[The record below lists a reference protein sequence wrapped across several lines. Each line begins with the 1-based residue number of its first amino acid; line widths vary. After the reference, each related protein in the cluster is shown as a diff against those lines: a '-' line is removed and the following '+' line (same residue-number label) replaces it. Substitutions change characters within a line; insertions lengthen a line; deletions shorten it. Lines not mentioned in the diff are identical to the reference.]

1 MASNTLVTIT
11 YSVADAK
18 RRELENMLPALVERI
33 NAEQQAVRCSVYQ
46 DEDEPSTFVEVY
58 ECESSDDFENL
69 EDILD
74 EETSQQIRRIATDFA
89 QARQAVMT
97 LRKIV

>member
-18 RRELENMLPALVERI
+18 RRELENMLPTIVERI
-33 NAEQQAVRCSVYQ
+33 NSAQQAVHCSVYQ
-46 DEDEPSTFVEVY
+46 DDDDPSTFVEVY
-58 ECESSDDFENL
+58 ECESSDAFENL

-74 EETSQQIRRIATDFA
+74 EETSQQIRRIATEYA

-97 LRKIV
+97 LRKLV

>member
-18 RRELENMLPALVERI
+18 RRELENMLPSIVERI
-33 NAEQQAVRCSVYQ
+33 NAAQQAVRCAVYQ
-46 DEDEPSTFVEVY
+46 DDDEPSTFVEIY
-58 ECESSDDFENL
+58 ECDSPDSFENL

-74 EETSQQIRRIATDFA
+74 EETSQQIRRIATEFA

-97 LRKIV
+97 LRKLA

>member
-18 RRELENMLPALVERI
+18 RRELENMLPSLFERI
-33 NAEQQAVRCSVYQ
+33 NAQQQAVRCSVYQ
-46 DEDEPSTFVEVY
+46 DDEHGSTFVEVY
-58 ECESSDDFENL
+58 ECESSDAFENL

-74 EETSQQIRRIATDFA
+74 EQTSQEIRRIATDFA
-89 QARQAVMT
+89 QSRPAVMT
-97 LRKIV
+97 LRKLV